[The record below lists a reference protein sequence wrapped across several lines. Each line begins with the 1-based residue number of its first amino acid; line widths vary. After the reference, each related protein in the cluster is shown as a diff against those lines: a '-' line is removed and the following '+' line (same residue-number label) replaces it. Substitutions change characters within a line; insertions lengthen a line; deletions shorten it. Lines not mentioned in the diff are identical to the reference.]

1 MKIMHHF
8 NLTTYVVHYVRLA
21 GLTGILSFA
30 AISCS
35 EERIG
40 QMPTDSKPP
49 QPVTNIQ
56 IESLPGG
63 AKIIYDLPQETDLSY
78 VKGEY
83 LFQGKKKVVR
93 SSIYNNFLIVEG
105 LGSVEPVPVTL
116 YTVDHSEN
124 ISVPVTETFTPGTP
138 PVNSM
143 FLSLT
148 AVADFGGVN
157 LTWQNDS
164 GLEVGI
170 TIFAADDRGELE
182 EGETLYTN
190 QKEGNYSFRGYDSQ
204 ERIFAFCITDKWGNV
219 SDTLQG
225 TFTPYFEKL
234 LDKSKHTR
242 LTLPRDDA
250 TTYNSSWT
258 FSKMFNDIVGNEG
271 FHTANGGTPVMP
283 LYITIDL
290 GAEAKLSRFKMWHR
304 QGSTIF
310 GHQNIKSFEAWGT
323 KEYKTGQTTDYWSD
337 EWENDWEL
345 LGDYEVVK
353 PSGDGAITTEDTDAA
368 AAGFEFL
375 VPGNKQSLRYFRIKM
390 KSNFSGGNLLHMSE
404 MSFYGNDDNN
414 LQNRE
419 TQHPQNIVK

>member
-1 MKIMHHF
+1 M
-8 NLTTYVVHYVRLA
+8 YVAHYARLEALA
-21 GLTGILSFA
+21 GILLLVA
-30 AISCS
+30 MSCH
-35 EERIG
+35 EEKIG
-40 QMPTDSKPP
+40 QTPTDSKSPP
-49 QPVTNIQ
+49 PVSNVRV
-56 IESLPGG
+56 ESLPGG
-63 AKIIYDLPQETDLSY
+63 ATIFYDLPEDTDLSY

-93 SSIYNNFLIVEG
+93 SSIYNNYLTVEG
-105 LGSVEPVPVTL
+105 LGSVEPIQITL
-116 YTVDHSEN
+116 YAVDHSEN
-124 ISVPVTETFTPGTP
+124 VSVPVTETFTPGMP
-138 PVNSM
+138 PVNSI
-143 FLSLT
+143 FSSLV

-170 TIFAADDRGELE
+170 TIFASSDRGELE

-190 QKEGNYSFRGYDSQ
+190 QKEGNYSFRGYDIQ
-204 ERIFAFCITDKWGNV
+204 ERIFAFFITDKWGNV
-219 SDTLQG
+219 SDTMQG
-225 TFTPYFEKL
+225 AFTPYFEKL

-290 GAEAKLSRFKMWHR
+290 GMEAKLSRFKMWHR

-310 GHQNIKSFEAWGT
+310 GHQNIKSFEAWGA
-323 KEYKTGQTTDYWSD
+323 KEYKTGQTVEYWSD
-337 EWENDWEL
+337 EWENDWVL
-345 LGDYEVVK
+345 LGDYEVIK
-353 PSGDGAITTEDTDAA
+353 PSGDGSITTEDTDAA

-404 MSFYGNDDNN
+404 MSFYGNDGSE
-414 LQNRE
+414 QEEE
-419 TQHPQNIVK
+419 TQNQ